1 MRSVFTRDGRYQM
14 DVERRIAVS
23 NRANGALDALMR
35 RQNVSTAS
43 RMAVHNAVVSTDAVI
58 RQRNVGIT

>member
-1 MRSVFTRDGRYQM
+1 M

-58 RQRNVGIT
+58 RQRNVNIT